1 MTQQVK
7 RPSLP
12 ARKLP
17 PGQFNRAHDRFEL
30 EMAITVEILIPEDTF
45 RPHGLGGHTVD
56 VSNNGMQIVLDALR
70 VDLYS
75 RLLARPRHVR
85 VTFRNPVNGE
95 QVKVTGRIAWID
107 YRKPRASDAAGQ
119 CNLGVVFS
127 ERNDGVDLS
136 QYSDFIKAIQGQ

>member
-1 MTQQVK
+1 MTQQAN

-17 PGQFNRAHDRFEL
+17 PGKFNRAHDRFEL
-30 EMAITVEILIPEDTF
+30 QIPVTVEIMIPEDTF
-45 RPHGLGGHTVD
+45 RPHGLAGHTVD
-56 VSNNGMQIVLDALR
+56 VSNNGMQVILDALR

-95 QVKVTGRIAWID
+95 QVKLTGRIAWID
-107 YRKPRASDAAGQ
+107 YRKPRASDAAGE
-119 CNLGVVFS
+119 CNLGIVFS
-127 ERNDGVDLS
+127 QKEDGVDLR
-136 QYSDFIKAIQGQ
+136 QYFDFIEGIQGE